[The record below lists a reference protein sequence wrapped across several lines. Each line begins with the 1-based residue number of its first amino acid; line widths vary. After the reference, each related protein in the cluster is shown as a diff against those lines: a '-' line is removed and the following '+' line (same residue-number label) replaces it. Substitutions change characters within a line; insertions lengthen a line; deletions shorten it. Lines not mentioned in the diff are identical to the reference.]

1 MASASSPSALV
12 RSASLSPPFR
22 RTLTRCLSLS
32 PNCCSCSRKMPPR
45 SVKKA
50 VAKRPSPR
58 SNKNLSCPAPDEAA
72 PLAAI
77 NESPSAEAAD
87 VKREEFGS
95 EIISTMS
102 VEDPPADEK
111 TMASEIDGAMIVK
124 EKPTRVLAEALQIQ
138 EIASENVEEAASI
151 EKAREETV
159 ADDPDDAK
167 KVDDSTVPP
176 EIAEV
181 PRHPDDIAAVEE
193 AEEEYDVV
201 DADPGTHCVQFPRRI
216 CFLRIFVV

>member
-1 MASASSPSALV
+1 
-12 RSASLSPPFR
+12 
-22 RTLTRCLSLS
+22 
-32 PNCCSCSRKMPPR
+32 MPPR

-58 SNKNLSCPAPDEAA
+58 SNKNLARPAPEEAA

-87 VKREEFGS
+87 VKREEFRS
-95 EIISTMS
+95 EIIATPMS

-111 TMASEIDGAMIVK
+111 AMASEIDGATIVK
-124 EKPTRVLAEALQIQ
+124 EKPTRVLAEASQIQ

-151 EKAREETV
+151 EKAREGTV

-181 PRHPDDIAAVEE
+181 PRHPDDIDAVAES
-193 AEEEYDVV
+193 EEEYDVV
-201 DADPGTHCVQFPRRI
+201 DADPGVHCVQFPRRI